1 MPREDD
7 LQEQMERI
15 RKDLQKFGK
24 DKAGRAIK
32 NAAAYMLKVIQH
44 YPLKSTRQDD
54 PKRQA
59 TSALYKPARQE
70 NWVDLPNGQRQ
81 TVGQFLREKLGAK
94 EDKKGRLHGFQK
106 SESNRRKVENF
117 KGRKARTIYTIGKD
131 AHSDPNPQP
140 VTYFR
145 QSGKEKPRT
154 WSAGQFG
161 HFDYWLRKSWQYKM
175 RESGVEFLIRGESL
189 GGKSD
194 RGFLQR
200 LDTGGTFTLPKRTVG
215 YKAFIKT
222 THQGKLTHKEV
233 FFYPVTDEHPKQVHT
248 PGFHIA
254 QNVIRLVKEHF
265 HMK

>member
-1 MPREDD
+1 MARDAD

-15 RKDLQKFGK
+15 RQDLQKFGK

-32 NAAAYMLKVIQH
+32 NGAAYMLKVIQH
-44 YPLKSTRQDD
+44 YPIKSTRQDD

-59 TSALYKPARQE
+59 VSALYKPARQE
-70 NWVDLPNGQRQ
+70 NWVDMPNGQRQ

-94 EDKKGRLHGFQK
+94 EDQKGRLNGFQK
-106 SESNRRKVENF
+106 SEANRRKVENF

-131 AHSDPNPQP
+131 QHSDPNPQP

-145 QSGKEKPRT
+145 QGGEKVPRSWT
-154 WSAGQFG
+154 AGQFG
-161 HFDYWLRKSWQYKM
+161 HFDYWLRRSWQYKL
-175 RESGVEFLIRGESL
+175 RENGVDFLIRGESL

-194 RGFLQR
+194 SGFLHR
-200 LDTGGTFTLPKRTVG
+200 LDEGGTFTLPKRTVG

-233 FFYPVTDEHPKQVHT
+233 FFYPQYDENPHQVHT
-248 PGFHIA
+248 SGFHIA
-254 QNVIRLVKEHF
+254 QNVIQKVKEHF

>member
-1 MPREDD
+1 MARDAD

-15 RKDLQKFGK
+15 RQDLQKFGK

-94 EDKKGRLHGFQK
+94 EDQKGRLNGFQK

-117 KGRKARTIYTIGKD
+117 RGRKARTIYTIGKD

-175 RESGVEFLIRGESL
+175 TQYGVDFILRGEHL
-189 GGKSD
+189 GHQYDGD
-194 RGFLQR
+194 FLQR
-200 LDTGGTFTLPKRTVG
+200 LDQGGTFTLPHRTIG

-233 FFYPVTDEHPKQVHT
+233 FFYPQYDENPHQVHT
-248 PGFHIA
+248 SGFHIA
-254 QNVIRLVKEHF
+254 QNVIQKVKEHF